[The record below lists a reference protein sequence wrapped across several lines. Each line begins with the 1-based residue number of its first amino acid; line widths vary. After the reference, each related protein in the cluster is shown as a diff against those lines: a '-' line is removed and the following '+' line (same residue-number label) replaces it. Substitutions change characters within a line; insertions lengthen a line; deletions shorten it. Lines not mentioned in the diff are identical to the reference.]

1 LQSGNQIAF
10 DDPEVF
16 IDDIYQTMANMTD
29 QLRDM
34 MAHVMYFKEEI
45 MAKQDEQADIII
57 Q

>member
-1 LQSGNQIAF
+1 MSLRNQKRLQSGNQIAF

-45 MAKQDEQADIII
+45 VAK
-57 Q
+57 